1 MTVIGIA
8 ADFDPPHLGHAYLLD
23 RARDFG
29 DEVVVFLNADYT
41 AHHTPP
47 LLPYRLRR
55 EVVLEL
61 GADEVIP
68 VRGYHQRFPLAYTV
82 PVRVRLM
89 AEEGVDIILD
99 AGPSRDLD
107 RLREHVERVLE
118 VGDLFSIPPN
128 VPDRNVVRWLA
139 AVEYVNREL
148 GTDVELLL
156 VPELEEYSGR
166 KIRAALRRSGY
177 SPDSLGKVRRYLP
190 RETFKKLERYLRERT
205 PPIAQRKELL
215 DVLNR
220 APSYEL
226 CSIAHLNT
234 IAVREIL
241 RGRPFRSERQIWGAL
256 RRADYGSVLTRLAL
270 ANTECRVTSGE
281 IARIALS
288 WCVERLVPENQSP
301 DSMYRRDWFVA
312 ALSSRGIKARDAD
325 QLYRRANSYGEARR
339 LARRR
344 YGVDP
349 GVPRF
354 ETFIGEARVSD
365 GEYSPAISSNGRLGV
380 VEGGFQ
386 ELRATAFGATL
397 LRYVLDDPFVDAVIR
412 VEDEEARLIVFPGDL
427 S

>member
-8 ADFDPPHLGHAYLLD
+8 ADFDPPHRGHAYLLE
-23 RARDFG
+23 RARDLG

-55 EVVLEL
+55 EIVLEL

-89 AEEGVDIILD
+89 AEEGVDVILD
-99 AGPSRDLD
+99 AGPRRDLD
-107 RLREHVERVLE
+107 RLREYVERVLRI
-118 VGDLFSIPPN
+118 GDLFSIPPD
-128 VPDRNVVRWLA
+128 VPARNVVRWLA

-166 KIRAALRRSGY
+166 RIRTALRRSGY
-177 SPDSLGKVRRYLP
+177 SPESLGKVRRYLP
-190 RETFKKLERYLRERT
+190 RETFKKLERYLKVRT
-205 PPIAQRKELL
+205 PPMAQRKELL
-215 DVLNR
+215 EVLNS
-220 APSYEL
+220 APSHEL

-241 RGRPFRSERQIWGAL
+241 RGRPFKSERQVWGAL

-270 ANTECRVTSGE
+270 ANIECRVTSGE

-288 WCVERLVPENQSP
+288 WCVEGLIPKNQSP

-312 ALSSRGIKARDAD
+312 ALSSRGVRARDAD
-325 QLYRRANSYGEARR
+325 RLYRRTESYEEACR

-344 YGVDP
+344 YGVNP

-354 ETFIGEARVSD
+354 EAFVGRARVSD
-365 GEYSPAISSNGRLGV
+365 GEYPPAISANGRFGV
-380 VEGGFQ
+380 IEDGFR

-412 VEDEEARLIVFPGDL
+412 VEDGKARLIVFPGD
-427 S
+427 SP